1 MKQHKNYWL
10 DEAHTQFLYWVHE
23 ADSTYRAMI
32 LKADVDMP
40 KDMLE
45 AIADDF
51 NKEYLNDRYQEELV
65 DYNFVIKR
73 SNFEKG
79 MSGVSDQTSKTDP
92 YEDLADPAG
101 DIFDVLFPS
110 EVANYVM
117 KEKFSEVLKTLMPQQ
132 ITLLQDYYLLNKSMQ
147 EIADEAAV
155 SHQAITN
162 RMNKV
167 FLRIQKAMPE
177 YGATAPRRKSS
188 K

>member
-23 ADSTYRAMI
+23 ADGTYRAMI

-79 MSGVSDQTSKTDP
+79 MTGVSDQTSA
-92 YEDLADPAG
+92 YSA
-101 DIFDVLFPS
+101 
-110 EVANYVM
+110 
-117 KEKFSEVLKTLMPQQ
+117 
-132 ITLLQDYYLLNKSMQ
+132 
-147 EIADEAAV
+147 
-155 SHQAITN
+155 
-162 RMNKV
+162 
-167 FLRIQKAMPE
+167 
-177 YGATAPRRKSS
+177 
-188 K
+188 